1 MHAEVAQKQAR
12 EAEEAQHS
20 AVEEEAKAEK
30 LAGQA
35 EQRAVQEQAKGN
47 LAAAVAASSTASR

>member
-1 MHAEVAQKQAR
+1 M
-12 EAEEAQHS
+12 
-20 AVEEEAKAEK
+20 EEEAKAEQ

-47 LAAAVAASSTASR
+47 LSAAVAASSTAAR